1 MHFGFYPKHFCIVNW
16 WLLREI
22 GQPLECVGAFLKESP
37 ARSQRNTKLDVI
49 QIMRVKVLNNYDVVL
64 VAGEFA

>member
-1 MHFGFYPKHFCIVNW
+1 MHFYPEHLCIVNR

-22 GQPLECVGAFLKESP
+22 GQPLECVGAFLKKGP